1 MFILQQKNKFIV
13 KTKCE
18 DVTKQGFCKILWRK
32 LCPWGILVLVL
43 IQFWGGG
50 VWAERGWGGGGR
62 LFDPGRLL
70 TFSALRMGAYLRW
83 ALIRG
88 WVLIQINTVNNL
100 MKNCSNLQYV
110 ADNYNNCPVYI
121 MCGSAYW
128 RVRTSMCWP
137 CVRSACVDSSLYKRQ
152 LAVQMWDVL

>member
-13 KTKCE
+13 KTKCK

-32 LCPWGILVLVL
+32 LRLRGSLLLVL
-43 IQFWGGG
+43 IQFWGGVRGKG
-50 VWAERGWGGGGR
+50 VGWGGR
-62 LFDPGRLL
+62 LFEAGRLL
-70 TFSALRMGAYLRW
+70 TFSAFRMGAYSRW

-88 WVLIQINTVNNL
+88 WALIQINTVNNL
-100 MKNCSNLQYV
+100 MKNCSNLHYV

-128 RVRTSMCWP
+128 HVRTSMCWP

>member
-1 MFILQQKNKFIV
+1 MLIRKR
-13 KTKCE
+13 E
-18 DVTKQGFCKILWRK
+18 DVTKQDLCKILWRK
-32 LCPWGILVLVL
+32 LRPLGSLLLVL
-43 IQFWGGG
+43 IQFWGCVCGKG
-50 VWAERGWGGGGR
+50 VGWGWALIR
-62 LFDPGRLL
+62 RWTLINFFCLL
-70 TFSALRMGAYLRW
+70 IRMGAYSRW

-88 WVLIQINTVNNL
+88 WALIQINTVNNL
-100 MKNCSNLQYV
+100 MKNSSNLQYV

-128 RVRTSMCWP
+128 HVRTSMCWP